1 MNALTMRMIG
11 LGLFGISWVTLVVST
26 VVGAVEA
33 FGAPAL
39 LRETPSV
46 LGAAALLAGLGLC
59 LGLYTGLRSVVPL
72 ACVAMGVV
80 SAPLAAAG
88 VFGSVGVPAAVGA
101 VGGAAVFFLARA
113 AAARGAHGG
122 ATPA

>member
-11 LGLFGISWVTLVVST
+11 LGLFGISWLTLVVST
-26 VVGAVEA
+26 VVGAVDA

-39 LRETPSV
+39 LREAPGV
-46 LGAAALLAGLGLC
+46 LVVTVLWAGLGLC
-59 LGLYTGLRSVVPL
+59 LGLSVGLRSGVPL

-101 VGGAAVFFLARA
+101 VGGAAVLFIARA
-113 AAARGAHGG
+113 AATRSARGGP
-122 ATPA
+122 TPA

>member
-11 LGLFGISWVTLVVST
+11 LGLFGISWLTLVVST
-26 VVGAVEA
+26 SVGAVDA

-39 LRETPSV
+39 LREAPGMLVVTV
-46 LGAAALLAGLGLC
+46 LWAGLGLC
-59 LGLYTGLRSVVPL
+59 LGLSMGLRSVAPL

-80 SAPLAAAG
+80 SAPLAALG
-88 VFGSVGVPAAVGA
+88 VFGPVGVPAAMGA
-101 VGGAAVFFLARA
+101 VGGVAVLYLSRA
-113 AAARGAHGG
+113 TATRGVHGG